1 NSSMKAH
8 LGPTSHRIS
17 VESKSTRESTA
28 HGVKKGPGD
37 PTNGYAVVQVDKTQV
52 ESSDCASTIHIWAL
66 GVVAVIGGQYYGWN
80 ASYASGFVPFFCAQL
95 MMGTAYVVY
104 VACISEV
111 GGKVPGGSYGL
122 ARAVLGF
129 YPGFVLGCLEILE
142 YTSFASVSV
151 LYVVGFATDYFGWN
165 PSYQPLL
172 WFLFY
177 AVFIVLLESKGRYV
191 WRFMLVFVVL
201 CLLPSVLY
209 VFGSICYMDLKTNG
223 ALIDLDTNATTWAT
237 GDLGSAFFSL
247 LPSTTVAY
255 GGIESLTVVT
265 GFAKDPAYSIPKAT
279 VAAVWT
285 LFVSNIA
292 LVLVAAALPPGLD
305 TTASDGYFLD
315 RGLNLAF
322 GFSSDLSEWLMIPAQ
337 MGMAFGFFIPYARLT
352 QAMADSNLLPAFIR
366 VKGQKTTRR
375 AMIVSSAFGY
385 FLCLISYFSPEFE
398 ATLQNISIV
407 AASICYSSQTYGYV
421 LLRTSYKIETTG
433 YKSPY
438 GLVGAYYVWFVSFL
452 LFLSIAGGFQGDDGI
467 AILSTIVFLAVMS
480 IYYRFGCQA
489 TQTVSQEEYASIFR
503 FSVMKFNRLRQ
514 KKKTSGGRTSQ
525 LSRLSLLIL
534 SKKTS
539 IAPIVAGGGNS
550 GKSQRSNSKK

>member
-1 NSSMKAH
+1 MKAH

-37 PTNGYAVVQVDKTQV
+37 PTNGYAVVHVDKTQV

-80 ASYASGFVPFFCAQL
+80 ASYASGFVPFFF
-95 MMGTAYVVY
+95 
-104 VACISEV
+104 

-209 VFGSICYMDLKTNG
+209 VFGSTSYMDLKTNG
-223 ALIDLDTNATTWAT
+223 ALIDPDTNATTWAT

-247 LPSTTVAY
+247 LPSTTV
-255 GGIESLTVVT
+255 GIESLTVVT

-305 TTASDGYFLD
+305 TIARDDYFLD

-322 GFSSDLSEWLMIPAQ
+322 GFSPDLSEWLMIPAQ

-407 AASICYSSQTYGYV
+407 AASICYASQTYGFV

-438 GLVGAYYVWFVSFL
+438 GLVGAYYVWLVSFL
-452 LFLSIAGGFQGDDGI
+452 LFLSIAGGFQGDDGTAI
-467 AILSTIVFLAVMS
+467 ASTVVFIGIMTV
-480 IYYRFGCQA
+480 YYHFGCQT
-489 TQTVSQEEYASIFR
+489 TQTVSPEEYASIFK
-503 FSVMKFNRLRQ
+503 FSVMKLTNF
-514 KKKTSGGRTSQ
+514 KKVRSSAGGTSQ
-525 LSRLSLLIL
+525 LSRLSLILL
-534 SKKTS
+534 SKRTCV
-539 IAPIVAGGGNS
+539 APVGPVSGNTP
-550 GKSQRSNSKK
+550 GKSHRSNGKK